1 MIMDSNTVHIYLQS
15 YELSKPYLRRA
26 LESIRNQ
33 TYTNFIC
40 HIFDNGSGAEVKA
53 IIKRYVEEDDRFRA
67 LYYNQSKKTYLW

>member
-26 LESIRNQ
+26 LESIRKQ

-40 HIFDNGSGAEVKA
+40 HIFDNGSGA
-53 IIKRYVEEDDRFRA
+53 
-67 LYYNQSKKTYLW
+67 